1 MGQLSNI
8 PLKTFRNF
16 LEAQGLTIIRTKG
29 GHEMWGG
36 RPGLQRSITLQS
48 HIDPVPE
55 FIILNNLR
63 TLGVSRKEF
72 VDFLKKQ

>member
-1 MGQLSNI
+1 
-8 PLKTFRNF
+8 
-16 LEAQGLTIIRTKG
+16 
-29 GHEMWGG
+29 MWGG